1 MSIMQLR
8 VAHELRILDRG
19 YSNQNMYRRYLP
31 ALLLIVLTVAVFLQV
46 RDHGFVWDDRVNVK
60 ENPHLNPATP
70 ASVLQF
76 WEKPYESLY
85 VPLTYSVWASIAPFA
100 SLPIMTEEGGQNLD
114 PQLFHVANLVLH
126 LLSVLVVLAILRML
140 VYNEWAAFCGALLFA
155 LHPLQVE
162 PVAWVTGMKDLLSG
176 FFSLIA
182 TWQYLGYAV
191 AAPDADKKQT
201 GRRDKTSAGTSDAS
215 KVKGLHYSIATL
227 AFVLALLAKPAA
239 IVVPLIAGVLDYWL
253 IRRSVRYSLV
263 ALGCWALVG
272 MPFIVLTKWAQP
284 DASIGFITPLWAR
297 PLVAG
302 DAAAFYL
309 YKLVVPLWLGPDY
322 GRSPASLLR
331 EGWIYFTW
339 IVPVGLGVFVW
350 LWRKRMPWLFA
361 SAGIFVVSIL
371 PVSGLIPFG
380 FQDISTVA
388 DRYLYVAMLGPALAL
403 AYFLSQNWG
412 RLLVAACVLILG
424 FFGIVSALQA
434 GYWRDNISLFNHALK
449 INSNSWLA
457 HFNLGVGLARQ
468 GKTEDAIGHLRETL
482 RIKPDYADAHYTL
495 GNSLAERGRLDEATQ
510 HYKEAV
516 RIEPD
521 FVEAHFNLGN
531 ILLMRGEFKEAV
543 RHFRQALELRPAGSE
558 IHVVHF
564 NLGNALVREGRLEE
578 GIKHFQE
585 AVKIKSDFAE
595 AYHSLGR
602 IVAAQGELDK
612 AIEHFRQA
620 LRIQPEFAEAHE
632 SLARALAEQGKK
644 DEAVQHYQEALRIM
658 KSGRERTVSQ

>member
-1 MSIMQLR
+1 M
-8 VAHELRILDRG
+8 RILDRG

-60 ENPHLNPATP
+60 ENAYLNPATP

-76 WEKPYESLY
+76 WKKPYESLY
-85 VPLTYSVWASIAPFA
+85 VPLTYTVWASIAPFA
-100 SLPIMTEEGGQNLD
+100 SLPIMTEEGSQNLD

-140 VYNEWAAFCGALLFA
+140 VHNEWAAFCGALLFA

-182 TWQYLGYAV
+182 IWQYLGYAV

-239 IVVPLIAGVLDYWL
+239 VVVPVIAWVLNYWL
-253 IRRSVRYSLV
+253 LKRPVRHSLV
-263 ALGCWALVG
+263 ALGCWAIVG
-272 MPFIVLTKWAQP
+272 MPFIVLAKWAQP
-284 DASIGFITPLWAR
+284 DAGIGFITPLWAR

-331 EGWIYFTW
+331 EAWIYFTW
-339 IVPVGLGVFVW
+339 VVPFGLGVLIW
-350 LWRKRMPWLFA
+350 LWRKRVPWLVA
-361 SAGIFVVSIL
+361 SAGVFLIGIL

-412 RLLVAACVLILG
+412 RLVTVACVLILG
-424 FFGIVSALQA
+424 LLGIVSALQ
-434 GYWRDNISLFNHALK
+434 GQHWRDNISLFNHALK

-468 GKTEDAIGHLRETL
+468 GKTEDAITHLRETL
-482 RIKPDYADAHYTL
+482 RIKPGYADAHYTL
-495 GNSLAERGRLDEATQ
+495 GNSLVERGRLDEATQ

-521 FVEAHFNLGN
+521 FAEAHSNLANVLVMQGDLKAA
-531 ILLMRGEFKEAV
+531 IQHL
-543 RHFRQALELRPAGSE
+543 RQALKVSSAGSQV
-558 IHVVHF
+558 HVIHF
-564 NLGNALVREGRLEE
+564 NLGNALVGQGDFKQATE
-578 GIKHFQE
+578 HYQQ
-585 AVKIKSDFAE
+585 AVKIKPDFAG
-595 AYHSLGR
+595 AYHNLGR
-602 IVAAQGELDK
+602 VMAAQGDLNG
-612 AIEHFRQA
+612 AIDYFRQA
-620 LRIQPEFAEAHE
+620 VRIQPEFAEAHE
-632 SLARALAEQGKK
+632 SLGRALVQQGKRE
-644 DEAVQHYQEALRIM
+644 EAARHFQEALRILRA
-658 KSGRERTVSQ
+658 SNREPRTK